1 MMVPPRASQSWR
13 YSSGTGAISGPLD
26 LARGIEETPGLPRDA
41 SHSRRNAPRKDSPRL
56 DALLVERDFVES
68 RARAQALIMAGVVRV
83 DGEVITKAGSRIAP
97 DAEVVVE
104 SPRQSPFVSRAGE
117 KLDHALDTFGI
128 HVESRDCI
136 DAGASTGGF
145 TDVLLRRGAR
155 RVVAVDVG
163 YGQLDWSLRQD
174 PRVVVMERTNV
185 RYLSGEDLPFSPD
198 LLVADLSFISLT
210 VALGHLLSTTP
221 SIEEAVVL
229 VKPQFEA
236 GPEHVGRGGLVREAA
251 VRAAVLCGVAEAFER
266 SGFGAAEVTR
276 SPLPGRRAGNVEYP
290 LRLVRGAETTLNE
303 RRILAAIGDEL

>member
-1 MMVPPRASQSWR
+1 M
-13 YSSGTGAISGPLD
+13 
-26 LARGIEETPGLPRDA
+26 ARGTEEVPDLPRDA
-41 SHSRRNAPRKDSPRL
+41 SRSWRNAPHRDSPRL
-56 DALLVERDFVES
+56 DALLVEKGLVES
-68 RARAQALIMAGVVRV
+68 RARAQALIMAGAVLI
-83 DGEVITKAGSRIAP
+83 DGEVVTKAGTRCSP
-97 DAEVVVE
+97 GTEVAVE
-104 SPRQSPFVSRAGE
+104 SPRKSLFVSRAGE
-117 KLDHALDTFGI
+117 KLDHALDAFGLQ
-128 HVESRDCI
+128 VEGRDCI

-155 RVVAVDVG
+155 SVVAADVG

-210 VALGHLLSTTP
+210 VALGHLISTTP

-236 GPEHVGRGGLVREAA
+236 GPEHVGRGGLVRDAA
-251 VRAAVLCGVAEAFER
+251 VRAAVLRGVAEAFER
-266 SGFGAAEVTR
+266 SGFGATEVTR

-290 LRLVRGAETTLNE
+290 LRLVRGAETTLDE
-303 RRILAAIGDEL
+303 RRILAAMGDEL

>member
-1 MMVPPRASQSWR
+1 MGKSPSVPENASPKNTSR
-13 YSSGTGAISGPLD
+13 SS
-26 LARGIEETPGLPRDA
+26 E
-41 SHSRRNAPRKDSPRL
+41 RKSAPRL
-56 DALLVERDFVES
+56 DALLVERGFVES
-68 RARAQALIMAGVVRV
+68 RTRAQALVMAGAVRV
-83 DGEVITKAGSRIAP
+83 GGEVVTKAGLRVPLSSDLQVEAP
-97 DAEVVVE
+97 RR
-104 SPRQSPFVSRAGE
+104 SSFVSRAGE

-128 HVESRDCI
+128 HVESRMCI

-163 YGQLDWSLRQD
+163 YGQFDWSLRQD

-185 RYLSGEDLPFSPD
+185 RHLSGEDLPFSPD

-210 VALGHLLSTTP
+210 VALGHLLSATP

-236 GPEHVGRGGLVREAA
+236 GPEQVGRGGLVRDAA
-251 VRAAVLCGVAEAFER
+251 VRAAVLHGVAEAFER
-266 SGFGAAEVTR
+266 SGFGATEVTR

-290 LRLVRGAETTLNE
+290 LRLVRGAETTLDE